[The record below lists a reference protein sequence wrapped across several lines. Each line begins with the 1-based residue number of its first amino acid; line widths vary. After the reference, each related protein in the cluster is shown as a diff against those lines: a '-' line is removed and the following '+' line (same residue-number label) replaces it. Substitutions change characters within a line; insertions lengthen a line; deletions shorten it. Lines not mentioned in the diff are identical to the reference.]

1 MNPILEG
8 LIRAFW
14 LILTLDEE
22 VVAITLTTLR
32 TTLTAVTFST
42 LIGIPLGLSLALRD
56 FPAKRAI
63 LNLVN
68 TSMGLPPVVVG
79 LFVYILLS
87 RDGPLGDF
95 QLLFTVP
102 AMIIAQFILTFPLV
116 TALTVSSIQ
125 SIGRDLIETARSLGT
140 DRYQLTLLI
149 IQEAKIGI
157 LAAVMAALSQGF
169 SEVGAIML
177 VGGNIR
183 WFTRSL
189 TTAIVLETRMG
200 EYALAIA
207 LGIILIS
214 LSYGVTFALT
224 YIQQSGERR

>member
-8 LIRAFW
+8 LIHAVW
-14 LILTLDEE
+14 MILTLNEE

-32 TTLTAVTFST
+32 TTLTAVTLSS
-42 LIGIPLGLSLALRD
+42 LIGIPLGLILALRD

-79 LFVYILLS
+79 LFVFILLS
-87 RDGPLGDF
+87 RDGPLGQF
-95 QLLFTVP
+95 QLLYTVP
-102 AMIIAQFILTFPLV
+102 AMILAQFILTLPLV

-125 SIGRDLIETARSLGT
+125 SIGRDVIETAKSLGA
-140 DRYQLTLLI
+140 DEYRLTLLT

-189 TTAIVLETRMG
+189 TTAIVLETSMG
-200 EYALAIA
+200 DFALAIA

-214 LSYGVTFALT
+214 LSYGVIFVLT
-224 YIQQSGERR
+224 YLQQSGERR